1 MKQTCYDNKKSGQLK
16 YENNLQMCNSSYQ
29 NVFFANVYV
38 LLPISKARK
47 QKRVYLHLTFESRK
61 SFFTLLIRRI
71 S

>member
-29 NVFFANVYV
+29 NVFFAKVYV

-47 QKRVYLHLTFESRK
+47 
-61 SFFTLLIRRI
+61 
-71 S
+71 